1 LEGAAY
7 PYHTHETLFQDEQAQ
22 LLQLLQPL
30 PGSNGDLA
38 AVTMPWNFSLIRP
51 AFQCPPPTL
60 GNATGAILAELGYD
74 ETQSDLLFATGAAA
88 GSPVIEHY
96 PLPRLSEPRASL
108 AAPPLVQQT
117 GGPLSGLRVLDIS
130 GMGVG
135 PVTGLFL
142 AELGADVIK
151 AEPPHGDLALTVP
164 PKQRGTSALY
174 ISANLCK
181 RGITLNLKEPSDL
194 ERAYRLAEQSDIFI
208 ENFRVGVVN
217 RLGLSYD
224 VLAECNPR
232 LIYFSL
238 SGFGPIGPLAFLP
251 SIDSYIQAFSGFSSL
266 NGSPGSRGE
275 SLRNIGFIDL
285 STSAFAVP
293 AILAALIMREET
305 GQGQHLIASML
316 EAATALQ
323 TSRIAEYIATGRA
336 ATPFGSGMPYAV
348 PDQAFRVRDGYLAI
362 SARTQADWER
372 LCQAVQRDDLRQHP
386 DYATL
391 ASRIV
396 PRDTLIV
403 ALTET

>member
-1 LEGAAY
+1 
-7 PYHTHETLFQDEQAQ
+7 
-22 LLQLLQPL
+22 
-30 PGSNGDLA
+30 
-38 AVTMPWNFSLIRP
+38 
-51 AFQCPPPTL
+51 
-60 GNATGAILAELGYD
+60 
-74 ETQSDLLFATGAAA
+74 
-88 GSPVIEHY
+88 
-96 PLPRLSEPRASL
+96 
-108 AAPPLVQQT
+108 
-117 GGPLSGLRVLDIS
+117 
-130 GMGVG
+130 MGVG

-164 PKQRGTSALY
+164 PKQRGTSSLY

-181 RGITLNLKEPSDL
+181 RGITLNLKEPRDL
-194 ERAYRLAEQSDIFI
+194 DRAYRLAEQSDIFI

-224 VLAECNPR
+224 VLAERNPR
-232 LIYFSL
+232 LIYCSL
-238 SGFGPIGPLAFLP
+238 SGFSPIGPLAFLP

-336 ATPFGSGMPYAV
+336 PTPFGSGVAYAV

-362 SARTQADWER
+362 SARTQTEWER
-372 LCQAVQRDDLRQHP
+372 LCRALQRDDLRQHP

-391 ASRIV
+391 TSRIAH
-396 PRDTLIV
+396 RETLID
-403 ALTET
+403 ALTETLAVYPAAWWIKRLTAAGVPCGRFHTYDDMSHHPQVRLNALMTELPTPHWGTIHVAGLPWAFSHTPGVQRHGPLPGSDTAQVLAELLGEPEVKRQP